1 MTGSGTRHAP
11 TNPGYYRLMSESGFA
26 ITGGR
31 GSSRL
36 PLDLGLPAAAP
47 GPQTAAPRLAWKP
60 LAWTELLKWA
70 FSFPAMLGAILV
82 ARVFYEARNF
92 FVDPDVW
99 WHIKTGQDILATHHW
114 PTTDPYSFT
123 VSGAP
128 WMAYEWLGDVCF
140 GAVAKYG
147 GLQGLLVLLF
157 VLSSVTVL
165 ALYYFATLRSSNSKA
180 GFVSS
185 FLLFLLANAS
195 FNLRPQMFGYLF
207 LILTLIA
214 LEHFRQGRERWV
226 WFLPLLFL
234 IWINTH
240 GSWVIGL
247 GLIFTYLA
255 CGLKQ
260 FSLGSIES
268 TAWTRRQRR
277 SLELVLLLCLAV
289 ITITPYGP
297 RLATYPFTVASS
309 LPVNV
314 GNVIEWQP
322 IPFNLVW
329 GKIFL
334 AAVLGF
340 FLHQMVVHSRFH
352 LAEILLFFGGT
363 AMACLHM
370 RFLMLFVPFFAP
382 LFAVLLARWM
392 SPYERSKDKFV
403 LNGVLIAVVLVCLI
417 RYFPSQQET
426 QRNVGREFPT
436 RAVAY
441 LKQHPVAGPMYNTY
455 GFGGY
460 LIWALPDKKV
470 FIDGR
475 GDLYE
480 LGGAFGDYL
489 EIAHLRPTAFLL
501 LKAYGIQSCLLER
514 NEPLATVLAAMPE
527 WQTAYSDE
535 GSVLYVRRN
544 QTADSPA
551 VSPSKEN

>member
-1 MTGSGTRHAP
+1 
-11 TNPGYYRLMSESGFA
+11 MSESGFA
-26 ITGGR
+26 ITGGS

-36 PLDLGLPAAAP
+36 PLDLGLPGEAP
-47 GPQTAAPRLAWKP
+47 GPQTAEGKLARKP
-60 LAWTELLKWA
+60 LTWTELLQWA
-70 FSFPAMLGAILV
+70 CSFPAMLGTLLV
-82 ARVFYEARNF
+82 GRVFYEARNF
-92 FVDPDVW
+92 FVDPDLW
-99 WHIKTGQDILATHHW
+99 WHIKTGQNILATHHW

-128 WMAYEWLGDVCF
+128 WMAYEWLGDVCL

-147 GLQGLLVLLF
+147 GLQGLLALLI
-157 VLSSVTVL
+157 VLSSVTML
-165 ALYYFATLRSSNSKA
+165 ALYYFATLRSSSSKA

-214 LEHFRQGRERWV
+214 LEHFRQGRERWI

-260 FSLGSIES
+260 FSLGSIEG
-268 TAWTRRQRR
+268 TAWTSRQRR
-277 SLELVLLLCLAV
+277 TLELVLLLCLTAIPV
-289 ITITPYGP
+289 TPYGP

-309 LPVNV
+309 LPLNV
-314 GNVIEWQP
+314 GNVLEWQP
-322 IPFNLVW
+322 MPFNLVG

-340 FLHQMVVHSRFH
+340 FLLQMVVRSRFH

-363 AMACLHM
+363 AMACLHI

-382 LFAVLLARWM
+382 VFAVLLARWM

-403 LNGVLIAVVLVCLI
+403 LNGVIIAMVLACLI

-426 QRNVGREFPT
+426 QRIVGREFPT

-460 LIWALPDKKV
+460 LIWALPEKRV

-489 EIAHLRPTAFLL
+489 EITRLKPAAFLL
-501 LKAYGIQSCLLER
+501 LKAYGIQSCLLES

-527 WQTAYSDE
+527 WQKAYSDE